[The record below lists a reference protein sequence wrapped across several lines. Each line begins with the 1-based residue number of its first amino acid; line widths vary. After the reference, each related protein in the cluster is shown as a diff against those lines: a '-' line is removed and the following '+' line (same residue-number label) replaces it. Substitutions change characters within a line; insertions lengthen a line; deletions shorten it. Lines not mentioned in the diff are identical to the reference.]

1 MKIDRELLKGT
12 TEIVVLATI
21 AQEPA
26 HGYRIVQRLRHESEG
41 ILKFGEGTLYPLLYK
56 LEANGCITGLWKTGT
71 GRRRRRVYRITPKG
85 RKRLAAHTDQWA
97 RRGGRDLKTVLA
109 SRLTPILSTEFGGSK
124 IEVYSVDAMFT
135 NATES
140 NRRRSAA

>member
-26 HGYRIVQRLRHESEG
+26 HGYRIVRRLRHESEG

-56 LEANGCITGLWKTGT
+56 LQANGCITGHWRAGT
-71 GRRRRRVYRITPKG
+71 GRRRRRVYKITPKG
-85 RKRLAAHTDQWA
+85 RKRLAAHTEQWA
-97 RRGGRDLKTVLA
+97 RLVRGIALVVGEPTHA
-109 SRLTPILSTEFGGSK
+109 
-124 IEVYSVDAMFT
+124 
-135 NATES
+135 
-140 NRRRSAA
+140 

>member
-21 AQEPA
+21 AQEPVKSQ
-26 HGYRIVQRLRHESEG
+26 GPS
-41 ILKFGEGTLYPLLYK
+41 
-56 LEANGCITGLWKTGT
+56 
-71 GRRRRRVYRITPKG
+71 
-85 RKRLAAHTDQWA
+85 
-97 RRGGRDLKTVLA
+97 RGGRDLKTVLA